1 MEWFDNLKD
10 ILSTMQGNRYID
22 DSIEAYG
29 TGENIG
35 NEADAYRHLLW
46 TAEMSRKTNPTI
58 AKGISDYHE
67 EVTLPF
73 GLLGAAHPL
82 QSPEEKEM
90 DLFNNKIGLQIGQ
103 QSKSYEDTVRLAKE
117 AIARGDVSLLGS
129 QVVPNTY
136 ESYAKQRGFF

>member
-1 MEWFDNLKD
+1 MEWFDKLKD
-10 ILSTMQGNRYID
+10 ILSTMEGNRYID
-22 DSIEAYG
+22 DSEEVYG
-29 TGENIG
+29 TSKNIG

-67 EVTLPF
+67 KVTLPF
-73 GLLGAAHPL
+73 GLLGSAHPL
-82 QSPEEKEM
+82 QSKEEKEM
-90 DLFNNKIGLQIGQ
+90 DLFNNKLGLQIGQ

-117 AIARGDVSLLGS
+117 AIARGDVSLLGNKI
-129 QVVPNTY
+129 VPNTY

>member
-1 MEWFDNLKD
+1 MEWLDKIKD
-10 ILSTMQGNRYID
+10 VLSTLEGNRYID
-22 DSIEAYG
+22 DSVQAYG
-29 TGENIG
+29 EGKNIG
-35 NEADAYRHLLW
+35 NEADADRHLLW

-67 EVTLPF
+67 KVTLPF

-82 QSPEEKEM
+82 QSKEEKEM

-117 AIARGDVSLLGS
+117 AIARGDVSLLGNKI
-129 QVVPNTY
+129 VPNTY

>member
-1 MEWFDNLKD
+1 MEWLDKLKD
-10 ILSTMQGNRYID
+10 VLSTLEGNRYID
-22 DSIEAYG
+22 DSVQVYG
-29 TGENIG
+29 KGKNIG

-67 EVTLPF
+67 KVTLPF
-73 GLLGAAHPL
+73 GLLGSAHPL

-117 AIARGDVSLLGS
+117 AIARGDVSLLGNKI
-129 QVVPNTY
+129 VPNTY

>member
-1 MEWFDNLKD
+1 MEWLDKIKD
-10 ILSTMQGNRYID
+10 VLSTLEGNRYID
-22 DSIEAYG
+22 DSVQAYG
-29 TGENIG
+29 EGKNIG

-67 EVTLPF
+67 KVTLPF

-82 QSPEEKEM
+82 QSKEEKEM

-117 AIARGDVSLLGS
+117 AIARGDVSLLGNKI
-129 QVVPNTY
+129 VPNTY

>member
-1 MEWFDNLKD
+1 MELFDKLKD
-10 ILSTMQGNRYID
+10 ILSTMEGNRYID
-22 DSIEAYG
+22 DSVEAYG
-29 TGENIG
+29 TGKNIG

-67 EVTLPF
+67 KVTLPF

-82 QSPEEKEM
+82 QSKEEKEM
-90 DLFNNKIGLQIGQ
+90 DLFNNKLGLQIGQ

-117 AIARGDVSLLGS
+117 AIARGDVSLLGNKI
-129 QVVPNTY
+129 VPNTY
-136 ESYAKQRGFF
+136 

>member
-1 MEWFDNLKD
+1 MEWFDKLKD
-10 ILSTMQGNRYID
+10 ILSTMEGNRYID
-22 DSIEAYG
+22 DSIKAYG
-29 TGENIG
+29 TGKNIG

-67 EVTLPF
+67 KVTLPF

-82 QSPEEKEM
+82 QSKEEKEM

-117 AIARGDVSLLGS
+117 AIARGDVSLLGNKI
-129 QVVPNTY
+129 VPNTY

>member
-1 MEWFDNLKD
+1 MEWLDKLKD
-10 ILSTMQGNRYID
+10 VLSTLEGNRYID
-22 DSIEAYG
+22 DSVQVYG
-29 TGENIG
+29 EGNNIG

-67 EVTLPF
+67 KVTLPF
-73 GLLGAAHPL
+73 GLLGSAHPL

-117 AIARGDVSLLGS
+117 AIARGDVSLLGNKI
-129 QVVPNTY
+129 VPTTY

>member
-1 MEWFDNLKD
+1 MEWFDKLKD
-10 ILSTMQGNRYID
+10 ILSTMEGNRYID
-22 DSIEAYG
+22 DSVEAYG
-29 TGENIG
+29 TGKNIG

-46 TAEMSRKTNPTI
+46 TAEMSRKTNPAI

-67 EVTLPF
+67 KVTLPF

-82 QSPEEKEM
+82 QSKEEKEM
-90 DLFNNKIGLQIGQ
+90 DLFNNKLGLQIGQ

-117 AIARGDVSLLGS
+117 AIARGDVSLLGNKI
-129 QVVPNTY
+129 VPNTY